1 MILVGGENL
10 MDMIQVDNR
19 NENALFEAVPGGS
32 PYNLAMAAGRQGVQ
46 VGYVTPISEDSNGD
60 QLTANLLS
68 SNVRLLGPRV
78 SAPTSLA
85 HGEY

>member
-32 PYNLAMAAGRQGVQ
+32 PYNLATVSYTHLRAPRDRQKSRM
-46 VGYVTPISEDSNGD
+46 P
-60 QLTANLLS
+60 S
-68 SNVRLLGPRV
+68 S
-78 SAPTSLA
+78 A
-85 HGEY
+85 